1 MQKRKVRPLK
11 LWLLDA
17 DVIIDLLALGIFG
30 KLVKVAEIHTSSIV
44 VSEVKFFNRSGQRI
58 QVDFYKQYV
67 ELGYVTADSASAE
80 EIGQMLSGLP
90 VMRQEVL
97 DAGELECLAILRR
110 EEEIVFCTCDAV
122 AIRALPFLGLSER
135 GASLEAVLKTS
146 GFSSSQLKDR
156 HTEAYFRDNLSI
168 GQRER
173 VLAFGQPEKRTKGK
187 G

>member
-1 MQKRKVRPLK
+1 

-30 KLVKVAEIHTSSIV
+30 KLVKVAEIHTSSTV
-44 VSEVKFFNRSGQRI
+44 ASEVRFFNKGGQKIR
-58 QVDFYKQYV
+58 VDFHRQYV
-67 ELGYVTADSASAE
+67 ESGYVAADSASAE

-90 VMRQEVL
+90 VIRQEVL

-110 EEEIVFCTCDAV
+110 EEEIVFCTCDAA

-135 GASLEAVLKTS
+135 GASLEAVLQTS
-146 GFSSSQLKDR
+146 GLSSSQLKDR
-156 HTEAYFRDNLSI
+156 HTEAYFKDNLSI
-168 GQRER
+168 GQKER
-173 VLAFGQPEKRTKGK
+173 VLAFGQPEKPTKRK